1 MSEAEVLIR
10 NGELVTGVLDK
21 SHYGATPYSLIHCMY
36 ELYGSDYATKLLS
49 ALSKLFTVFLQ
60 IEGFT
65 LGVHDILVTAKA
77 DKKRSKIIE
86 KSRRTGKTII
96 TGALDLSEEANVD
109 EIAAKIEED
118 SATNPKLRGIID
130 RHYKSSMDSYTNKI
144 NTYVTYFDTSLVT
157 RHLKNRFCPVL
168 TVQIIL

>member
-1 MSEAEVLIR
+1 MSEADVLIR
-10 NGELVTGVLDK
+10 KGELLTGVLDK
-21 SHYGATPYSLIHCMY
+21 NHYGATPYSLVHCMY

-65 LGVHDILVTAKA
+65 LGVHDILVTEKA
-77 DKKRSKIIE
+77 DKKRRKIIE
-86 KSRRTGKTII
+86 KSRRTGNDII
-96 TGALDLSEEANVD
+96 TKALDLPEDTNSN

-118 SATNPKLRGIID
+118 SATNPKLRSIID

-144 NTYVTYFDTSLVT
+144 NTYVSHFFCLLFFLDSHVLVGLVC
-157 RHLKNRFCPVL
+157 RLV
-168 TVQIIL
+168 